1 MENHVAALK
10 LVVNN
15 PVASQHPR
23 PFQTHYYRSCADKPG
38 GWSRIG
44 RAASPTGAIRASV
57 VRLVTG
63 QYAKAVVHNEDG
75 VTMYTLIRRARRI
88 EIMGLFTPWKP

>member
-23 PFQTHYYRSCADKPG
+23 PFQTYYYRSCADKPG
-38 GWSRIG
+38 DWSRIG
-44 RAASPTGAIRASV
+44 RAASSVGAVRASV

-63 QYAKAVVHNEDG
+63 QYAKAVVHGEDG
-75 VTMYTLIRRARRI
+75 VTMYTLIRKARRI
-88 EIMGLFTPWKP
+88 EIIGLFTPWKP